1 MLTTYFE
8 KLAATSLSRRTFA
21 GMMVVS
27 AAAALTGCAP
37 QSTAEK
43 RTDGGNDAATVNAAG
58 TADLIVAGSG
68 GAGLAAAA
76 TAASQG
82 ASVIVLEASSMLG
95 GTTALCG
102 GHYKFFDDD
111 LVALLPD
118 RDEKSDEFLKS
129 LLAYDPANFEDYGD
143 ALKAAQGQIEEYLA
157 SDNTKQ
163 FDSLELWL
171 ALHYLGTCTDEM
183 AMLDTE
189 GLVKPPYELIYPAY
203 ANQAAIK
210 DWLVKGG
217 FEYQAFGSN
226 DDAGGPFSVDPTGP
240 VPQGSAFITILQ
252 KYAEDGGAEI
262 IKNAKVNTL
271 IEDGG
276 RIVGVQTEDGDT
288 YLANA
293 AVCLATGGFASN
305 AEMVA
310 ESDTRWSFGPE
321 GLASCEPATND
332 GTALE
337 AARAIGAQV
346 VNTGFNQY
354 QTFSAGGIAT
364 IETTIPMCMMASKMA
379 VNAEGVRFYDDAN
392 RFATQSSQ
400 ISLGQTDTLYYMIG
414 DATGIE
420 AMGDLYDSYQKSGD
434 LTVGDTIEEAAAAQG
449 LDPDVVA
456 AEVAKFNSYVDANED
471 PDFGRTIFNGKVEQ
485 APFTIMAM
493 REYVQNTM
501 GGVAIDATGHVID
514 ESGQPIEG
522 LFAAGEAVGNL
533 NGAQRRHG
541 DNIAQMLYY
550 GCLAGQAAV
559 DVIK

>member
-1 MLTTYFE
+1 MSQMYLG
-8 KLAATSLSRRTFA
+8 KLAGASMSRRTFA
-21 GMMVVS
+21 GMMVIS
-27 AAAALTGCAP
+27 AAAALAGCAP
-37 QSTAEK
+37 QSPAGES
-43 RTDGGNDAATVNAAG
+43 AADSGAPANAAG
-58 TADLIVAGSG
+58 TADLIVVGSG

-76 TAASQG
+76 TAATQG
-82 ASVIVLEASSMLG
+82 ASVIVLEGSSMLG

-111 LVALLPD
+111 LLALLPD
-118 RDEKSDEFLKS
+118 RNEKSDEFLKS
-129 LLAYDPANFEDYGD
+129 LLAYNPEDFEDYGD
-143 ALKAAQGQIEEYLA
+143 ALKTAQGQIEEYLA
-157 SDNTKQ
+157 SNETKQ

-171 ALHYLGTCTDEM
+171 ALHYLGTCTNEM
-183 AMLDTE
+183 AMLDPE

-252 KYAEDGGAEI
+252 KYAEDGGAQI
-262 IKNAKVNTL
+262 IKNAKVNAL
-271 IEDGG
+271 VEDSG

-305 AEMVA
+305 PDMVA

-321 GLASCEPATND
+321 GLASCEPPTND

-337 AARAIGAQV
+337 AARAVGAQV

-354 QTFSAGGIAT
+354 QVFSASGVAS
-364 IETTIPMCMMASKMA
+364 IETTIPMCMMGSKMA

-392 RFATQSSQ
+392 RFATQSNQ

-414 DATGIE
+414 DASGIE
-420 AMGDLYDSYQKSGD
+420 AMGDLYDTYQKTGD
-434 LTVGDTIEEAAAAQG
+434 LTVGDTIEEAAKAQG
-449 LDPDVVA
+449 LDPAVVA
-456 AEVAKFNSYVDANED
+456 AEVAKFNGYVDAGED
-471 PDFGRTIFNGKVEQ
+471 PDFGRTMFTGKVEQ

-522 LFAAGEAVGNL
+522 LYAAGEAVGNL

-541 DNIAQMLYY
+541 DNIAQVLYY

-559 DVIK
+559 DAVK